1 MKKAIKYILSIGLF
15 VGLVSCSKQ
24 IYTADIDTS
33 YYRVNYKN
41 TTDKDIDKMIA
52 PYKSQLDAQ
61 MNDVIA
67 INPEEMT
74 KRRPSSVL
82 GNWFSDAL
90 LEESSRIYGVD
101 IDMAMQNY
109 GGIRV
114 PALAKGKVTVG
125 NIYELMPFDNK
136 LVILELDGKTTKML
150 LDRVAE
156 KGGWP
161 VSKTLS
167 LDIQGDKATNIM
179 IKGEP
184 FDIDKTYT
192 VALAD
197 YIANGGDNCFFLADS
212 KRTDKDILIRDIIID
227 HLKSKPKGDREII
240 QDKTQRIKNIKY

>member
-1 MKKAIKYILSIGLF
+1 MKKAVKYILSIGLF

-136 LVILELDGKTTKML
+136 LVILELDGKTAKML

-161 VSKTLS
+161 VSKT
-167 LDIQGDKATNIM
+167 
-179 IKGEP
+179 
-184 FDIDKTYT
+184 
-192 VALAD
+192 
-197 YIANGGDNCFFLADS
+197 
-212 KRTDKDILIRDIIID
+212 
-227 HLKSKPKGDREII
+227 
-240 QDKTQRIKNIKY
+240 

>member
-1 MKKAIKYILSIGLF
+1 MKNFISYIFLLVLV
-15 VGLVSCSKQ
+15 VGVGACSKQ

-41 TTDKDIDKMIA
+41 KTDNDIDKMIS
-52 PYKSQLDAQ
+52 PYKEQLDSK
-61 MNDVIA
+61 MNEVIA
-67 INPEEMT
+67 FNPQEMS

-90 LEESSRIYGVD
+90 LEESSKIFGVD

-114 PALAKGKVTVG
+114 PSLGKGDVTVG

-136 LVILELDGKTTKML
+136 LVMLELDGKTTKML

-161 VSKTLS
+161 VSHTLS
-167 LDIQGDKATNIM
+167 LDIDNDKAVNIM
-179 IKGEP
+179 IKGES
-184 FDIDKTYT
+184 FDINKTYT

-197 YIANGGDNCFFLADS
+197 YIADGGDNCFFLADS
-212 KRTDKDILIRDIIID
+212 KRIDKDLLIRDIIIN
-227 HLKSKPKGDREII
+227 HLKSKPTADKEIVQDRAP
-240 QDKTQRIKNIKY
+240 RIKNIKG